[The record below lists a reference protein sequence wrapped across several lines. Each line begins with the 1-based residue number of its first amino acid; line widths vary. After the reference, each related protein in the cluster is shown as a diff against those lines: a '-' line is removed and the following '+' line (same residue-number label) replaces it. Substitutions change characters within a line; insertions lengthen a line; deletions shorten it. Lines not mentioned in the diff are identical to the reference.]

1 MGQSSRKQLCWYN
14 PQAWYRKLLFITV
27 HLLVV
32 IQICKMF
39 GSFRFFHAITPNVG
53 WTFFSL
59 CFLFPSLLVY
69 GSICPQ
75 RGKNQGKSDKIFF
88 YISIL
93 FGTDDK
99 KMTCRVFCFTYARTC
114 APSNSDV
121 DFLLSQV
128 SHKGKFG
135 GKNRANFGGRK
146 KEKNDFWSSFQPI
159 FSLWN
164 SCLLKYVWK
173 YVVIDWIIVCCL
185 LFCDTCDSKN
195 AKTPG
200 MRVYACAREK
210 GVIDVFTIRMQ
221 CSRFLFRG

>member
-75 RGKNQGKSDKIFF
+75 RGRNQGKSDKIFF
-88 YISIL
+88 WAFVL
-93 FGTDDK
+93 CGEVDK
-99 KMTCRVFCFTYARTC
+99 MALLRVFLSHVRAYARAFQQRCWFFAVT
-114 APSNSDV
+114 SV
-121 DFLLSQV
+121 TQ
-128 SHKGKFG
+128 GKNLEGKTEQILEG
-135 GKNRANFGGRK
+135 GKERKTTFGRVFGL
-146 KEKNDFWSSFQPI
+146 
-159 FSLWN
+159 FS
-164 SCLLKYVWK
+164 VFE
-173 YVVIDWIIVCCL
+173 IRVC
-185 LFCDTCDSKN
+185 
-195 AKTPG
+195 
-200 MRVYACAREK
+200 
-210 GVIDVFTIRMQ
+210 
-221 CSRFLFRG
+221 